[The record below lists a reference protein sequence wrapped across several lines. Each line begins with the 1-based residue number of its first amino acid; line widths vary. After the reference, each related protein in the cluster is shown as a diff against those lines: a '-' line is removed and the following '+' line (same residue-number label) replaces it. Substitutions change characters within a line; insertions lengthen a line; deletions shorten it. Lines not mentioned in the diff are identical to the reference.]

1 METIL
6 LQIPDDL
13 VEQIRPHRHD
23 LVQILRL
30 GLGQLKAAD
39 TETPRER
46 TLRAL
51 QSTGL
56 VRPIAPGLVSRYA
69 AKPSTRRRV
78 PLSLAGTPLSEI
90 VVEQRGR
97 L

>member
-13 VEQIRPHRHD
+13 IDEIRPHRND

-30 GLGQLKAAD
+30 GLGQLTTAEAK
-39 TETPRER
+39 TSRER
-46 TLRAL
+46 TMRAL
-51 QSTGL
+51 RSTGL

-69 AKPSTRRRV
+69 AEPATHRHLPL
-78 PLSLAGTPLSEI
+78 PLSGTPLSEI
-90 VVEQRGR
+90 VIEQRGR